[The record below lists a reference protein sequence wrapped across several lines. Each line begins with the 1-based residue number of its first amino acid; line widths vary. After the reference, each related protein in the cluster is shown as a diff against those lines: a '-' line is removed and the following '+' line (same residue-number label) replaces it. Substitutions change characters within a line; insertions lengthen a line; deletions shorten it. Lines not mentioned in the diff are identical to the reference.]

1 MLNGAGVQSLRLLLA
16 DPRMDLDELDWAELR
31 AVAARGGVLV
41 RLADAVRQ
49 RGVEPPAALRSA
61 AAAACARAQRA
72 LEIADRLG
80 ARCARLG
87 LPHAFLRSVE
97 RYPDSGTVT
106 LLVAS
111 HDGPAIDRDIL
122 RDLPATP
129 CRQIWQRRI
138 SGASSYVTAY
148 GIPLRI
154 RHGRLGRF
162 GEHARHARMLVE
174 RARPAAVG
182 HSTLRAPSIE
192 DHLLL
197 LAIERSYARPAVH
210 LDDLAWMIPVLGAAS
225 WNWDYVFAAA
235 MSIGML
241 ESVGAFLAYANAV
254 HRQLC
259 AYDLVPPVLLMRF
272 GEIQG
277 DRDDGLFPLPRAFAR
292 SYARHLGATLESGR
306 WHSAA
311 RLSLLPLAAAW
322 GAWRQRSS
330 A

>member
-1 MLNGAGVQSLRLLLA
+1 
-16 DPRMDLDELDWAELR
+16 
-31 AVAARGGVLV
+31 
-41 RLADAVRQ
+41 
-49 RGVEPPAALRSA
+49 
-61 AAAACARAQRA
+61 
-72 LEIADRLG
+72 
-80 ARCARLG
+80 
-87 LPHAFLRSVE
+87 VE

-111 HDGPAIDRDIL
+111 PNGPAIDRDIL

-129 CRQIWQRRI
+129 RRQAIWERRVG
-138 SGASSYVTAY
+138 GASSYVTAY

-162 GEHARHARMLVE
+162 GEHARQARMLIE
-174 RARPAAVG
+174 RARPAAIG
-182 HSTLRAPSIE
+182 PSTLHAPSVE

-210 LDDLAWMIPVLGAAS
+210 LDDLTWVIPVLRAAS
-225 WNWDYVFAAA
+225 WNWDYLFAAA

-254 HRQLC
+254 HRQLFVS
-259 AYDLVPPVLLMRF
+259 DLVPPVLLTRF
-272 GEIQG
+272 GDIHR
-277 DRDDGLFPLPRAFAR
+277 DRDDGLFPLPHAFAR